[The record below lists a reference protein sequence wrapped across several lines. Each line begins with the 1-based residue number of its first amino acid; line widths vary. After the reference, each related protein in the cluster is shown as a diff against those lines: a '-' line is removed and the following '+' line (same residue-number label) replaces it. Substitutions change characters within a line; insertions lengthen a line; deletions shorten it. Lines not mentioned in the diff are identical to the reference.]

1 MITRRLWLS
10 AAAAI
15 TANLLTGHA
24 LAEGPPAGDVLEVTV
39 PTRVLGA
46 IVAAEGGAAVVV
58 RIDGQLGPAD
68 IRVGGAVHSVA
79 GSQRDLLDDPRNAPR
94 VGAGV
99 RKILVAVRPDLAA
112 AFEANHKAWTMAFV
126 RKVLAWNARLAKT
139 PVRGKRIVNSF
150 DRAALLGWAGAVV
163 DAKGQPSPPA
173 LARAPRDATA
183 ATLES
188 YVAYVEALVR
198 SLE

>member
-15 TANLLTGHA
+15 AMTSITGPA
-24 LAEGPPAGDVLEVTV
+24 IAAEPLEVTV

-58 RIDGQLGPAD
+58 HVDGALGPAD
-68 IRVGGAVHSVA
+68 IRVGGAVHSVSA
-79 GSQRDLLDDPRNAPR
+79 SQRDLLDDPRNAPR

-99 RKILVAVRPDLAA
+99 RKILSAARPDLAA
-112 AFEANHKAWTMAFV
+112 TFEANHKAWTMTFV
-126 RKVLAWNARLAKT
+126 RKVLGWNTRLAAS
-139 PVRGKRIVNSF
+139 PVRGKRIINSL
-150 DRAALLGWAGAVV
+150 DRAALLAWAGAVV
-163 DAKGQPSPPA
+163 DPKGQPSPPA
-173 LARAPRDATA
+173 LARAPKDATA

>member
-15 TANLLTGHA
+15 AMTSITGPA
-24 LAEGPPAGDVLEVTV
+24 IAAEPLEVTV

-58 RIDGQLGPAD
+58 HVDAALGPAD
-68 IRVGGAVHSVA
+68 IRVAGAVHSVA
-79 GSQRDLLDDPRNAPR
+79 ASQRDLLDDPRNAPR

-99 RKILVAVRPDLAA
+99 RKILSAARPDLAA
-112 AFEANHKAWTMAFV
+112 TFEANHKAWTMTFV
-126 RKVLAWNARLAKT
+126 RKVLGWNARLAAS
-139 PVRGKRIVNSF
+139 PVRGKRIINSL
-150 DRAALLGWAGAVV
+150 DRAALLAWAGAVV
-163 DAKGQPSPPA
+163 DPKGQPAPPA
-173 LARAPRDATA
+173 LARAPKDATA

>member
-15 TANLLTGHA
+15 AMISITGPA
-24 LAEGPPAGDVLEVTV
+24 LAAEPLQVTV

-46 IVAAEGGAAVVV
+46 IVAAEGGAAVAIHV
-58 RIDGQLGPAD
+58 DAALGPAD
-68 IRVGGAVHSVA
+68 IRVAGAVHSVA
-79 GSQRDLLDDPRNAPR
+79 ASQRDLLDDPRNAPR

-99 RKILVAVRPDLAA
+99 RKILSAARPDLAA
-112 AFEANHKAWTMAFV
+112 TFEANHKAWTMTFV
-126 RKVLAWNARLAKT
+126 RKVLAWNTRLASS
-139 PVRGKRIVNSF
+139 PVRGKRVINSF
-150 DRAALLGWAGAVV
+150 DRAALLAWAGAVV
-163 DAKGQPSPPA
+163 DPKGQPSPPA
-173 LARAPRDATA
+173 LARAPKDATA